1 MNETTSGDT
10 PPMPPT
16 APLPPAPPAGTT
28 PPPQQAH
35 PADPGQ
41 RPQDR
46 FFDGIRGIGLRRSQH
61 RVVGGVSAG
70 IAERTGIDVT
80 VVRVVTLVLAIFGGL
95 GILAY
100 GLAWLFLP
108 EPDGRIHAEQVL
120 RGDVSAGS
128 VGAIITSV
136 LSLGSVG
143 GVWNHGPFSVGWH
156 SG

>member
-10 PPMPPT
+10 TPTPPT

-28 PPPQQAH
+28 PPHLPGPPDQPSQPNQ
-35 PADPGQ
+35 PAPGA

-61 RVVGGVSAG
+61 RVIGGVSAG

-80 VVRVVTLVLAIFGGL
+80 VVRVLTVVLAIFGGI
-95 GILAY
+95 GVLAY

-108 EPDGRIHAEQVL
+108 EPDGRIHAE
-120 RGDVSAGS
+120 
-128 VGAIITSV
+128 
-136 LSLGSVG
+136 
-143 GVWNHGPFSVGWH
+143 
-156 SG
+156 

>member
-1 MNETTSGDT
+1 M
-10 PPMPPT
+10 
-16 APLPPAPPAGTT
+16 
-28 PPPQQAH
+28 
-35 PADPGQ
+35 
-41 RPQDR
+41 
-46 FFDGIRGIGLRRSQH
+46 
-61 RVVGGVSAG
+61 
-70 IAERTGIDVT
+70 
-80 VVRVVTLVLAIFGGL
+80 VLAIFGGL

-120 RGDVSAGS
+120 RGDVSAGA

-156 SG
+156 GGGLWGLFWGLSGTALFLGAVAFVIYLVARGRSSAPGGPDRGRLGPVRRTHRRRTAGPTAPYAGTHARRTRTAARRHRRPP